1 MAETGTIE
9 QRYNEILRNNMEG
22 VAVVNQHLFV
32 KAVGFRKLGDELIG
46 VLITP
51 WFMNLMILP
60 SDPTAWRVS
69 QQGSKTLRQ
78 LPSGPYEF
86 IFGWDPELGGYGMC
100 GLFSPMFEFSSQAQA
115 EATAEEVLKALF
127 DGENYAPTDRQR
139 ERSALK
145 HALEQNPPAGQQTPS
160 GGEEEPL
167 ASNKKPLADRTGLLA
182 NQKEPSAEQRG
193 SSQLAPGSVVDSG
206 STATEVAGQAQQKVG
221 ESAQLSRRQFL
232 TGKRSKERVSE
243 HA

>member
-1 MAETGTIE
+1 MVDTAAIE
-9 QRYNEILRNNMEG
+9 QRYNDILRNNMEG
-22 VAVVNQHLFV
+22 VAVVNQHLLV
-32 KAVGFRKLGDELIG
+32 KAVGFRDLGDEQVG
-46 VLITP
+46 VLVTP

-60 SDPTAWRVS
+60 SQPGAWGVS

-100 GLFSPMFEFSSQAQA
+100 GLFSPMFEFSSQEQA

-145 HALEQNPPAGQQTPS
+145 QGLEQDPPAG
-160 GGEEEPL
+160 PL
-167 ASNKKPLADRTGLLA
+167 ANNKQPLA
-182 NQKEPSAEQRG
+182 EPG
-193 SSQLAPGSVVDSG
+193 GISQLAPGSVVDSG
-206 STATEVAGQAQQKVG
+206 STATVVAGQAQQKGG

-232 TGKRSKERVSE
+232 TGKRSKERISE